1 MKNILALSML
11 LVFSIAATTVMA
23 GNPINTEDNAGG
35 IIAMDDAY
43 SSKAMTKADMR
54 ATKRADKLALK
65 AEKKQIRQEK
75 RMTKINNFIA
85 KHFGNSA
92 LGGLDDPIDKYL
104 WWAIIAVGAAIIF
117 GWLVWGPLGA
127 IFGIAGLVLLVL
139 WIIKKYG

>member
-1 MKNILALSML
+1 ML
-11 LVFSIAATTVMA
+11 LVFSLAATSVMA
-23 GNPINTEDNAGG
+23 GNPINSEDNVAG
-35 IIAMDDAY
+35 IVSMDDAY

-54 ATKRADKLALK
+54 ASKRADKMALK

-92 LGGLDDPIDKYL
+92 LGGLDDPIDKFL
-104 WWAIIAVGAAIIF
+104 WWAIIAAGVAIIF
-117 GWLVWGPLGA
+117 SFIYWPIST
-127 IFGIAGLVLLVL
+127 IFWIGSIVLLVL

>member
-1 MKNILALSML
+1 MKNILTLSML
-11 LVFSIAATTVMA
+11 LVFSLAATSVMA
-23 GNPINTEDNAGG
+23 GNPINSEDNVAG
-35 IIAMDDAY
+35 IVSMDDAY

-54 ATKRADKLALK
+54 ASKRADKMALK

-92 LGGLDDPIDKYL
+92 LGGLDDPIDKFL
-104 WWAIIAVGAAIIF
+104 WWAIIAAGVAIIF
-117 GWLVWGPLGA
+117 SFIYWPIST
-127 IFGIAGLVLLVL
+127 IFWIGSIVLLVL